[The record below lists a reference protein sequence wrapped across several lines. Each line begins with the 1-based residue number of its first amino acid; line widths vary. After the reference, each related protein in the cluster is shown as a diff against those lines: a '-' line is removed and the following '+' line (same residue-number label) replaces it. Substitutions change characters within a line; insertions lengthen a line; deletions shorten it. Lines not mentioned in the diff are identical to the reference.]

1 MCPAIVLLSHNNSPF
16 MESPSCEG
24 QTKFLKRLERG
35 RKQEVAVE
43 VTGRKIFIVFNKKLF
58 NNSSNCLTT
67 LGMSGKT
74 AKKLK
79 WQKKKKITRCLWH
92 ATLCPMPLSGLSDF
106 IKVCAFDGLVAFLQF
121 CKL

>member
-1 MCPAIVLLSHNNSPF
+1 

-35 RKQEVAVE
+35 RKQEIAVE

-79 WQKKKKITRCLWH
+79 WQKKKDYQVSMACY
-92 ATLCPMPLSGLSDF
+92 ALSNAPF
-106 IKVCAFDGLVAFLQF
+106 WVI
-121 CKL
+121 